1 MAALRSARRP
11 LAILTLAALA
21 AAPLARAQDA
31 GATPAAPA
39 PEGTEKVNTEK
50 VDFEK
55 QIRPLLRDHCV
66 KCHGADKQKGDLRLD
81 LRRFVFQGEGE
92 DPIVPGKPDESVLI
106 ELIELPAD
114 DPDVMPAEGEKL
126 SAAQIAL
133 LRQWISEGAEWPE
146 ASDKALEEREARR
159 KLRENIELPALDEAG
174 TQREA
179 KAFEALRALGGLVQ
193 RVAANTLAVD
203 VNLSLLGT
211 RADDAALAALDGL
224 EPTLVWLNL
233 ARTKV
238 SDEGLARLAKF
249 PHLRRLNLANT
260 SIGDAGLAHLSGLA
274 QLEYLNLYGT
284 QVGDAGLSHLA
295 TLPRLEK
302 LYLWQT
308 AVTEAGAKALGEKL
322 VGTRIDLGRE
332 AEAMLEA
339 VAKAK
344 AEAEAQKAA
353 ANEPMNSTCPVSGKG
368 VDKSVFSEF
377 EGKRVA
383 FCCVNCK
390 AKFDA
395 DPAAF
400 REKLG
405 AKK

>member
-21 AAPLARAQDA
+21 ATPLARAQDA
-31 GATPAAPA
+31 GA
-39 PEGTEKVNTEK
+39 PEQANAEKI
-50 VDFEK
+50 DFEK

-81 LRRFVFQGEGE
+81 LRRFVFQGAGE

-126 SAAQIAL
+126 HAEQIAL

-146 ASDKALEEREARR
+146 AADQALEEREARR

-174 TQREA
+174 AQREA

-193 RVAANTLAVD
+193 RVAANTIAVD
-203 VNLSLLGT
+203 VNLSLLGA

-249 PHLRRLNLANT
+249 PNLRRLNLANT

-284 QVGDAGLSHLA
+284 QVGDSGLAQLA
-295 TLPRLEK
+295 ALPRLER

-308 AVTEAGAKALGEKL
+308 AVSEAGAKALGEKL

-353 ANEPMNSTCPVSGKG
+353 ANEPMNSTCPVSGKDI
-368 VDKSVFSEF
+368 DKSVFSEF